1 MPVEVGVGKTET
13 LLLKPSEYQGLN
25 GTAVAGRVVIMT
37 TNTVP
42 IKQRVSPAAAPSKGK
57 GKTKA
62 NKEAQ
67 QQTSQKTEL
76 RLAGSDS
83 VNEVVFIDAWA
94 DASDRICERCKVG
107 DLISITGASVL
118 PTPQPWSTSR
128 LPYHLR
134 IKGTVGIQVLVQKLE
149 SLPWGQPPAHHPLVS
164 LDSLARVK
172 DKQQVC
178 VAAQVA
184 ENPGSTERDVQN
196 QGRQNVCNA
205 VLQQGGTRVRC
216 AFWRG
221 FADQLATR
229 EPGTC
234 LLLLQ
239 VQVEK
244 KKEGSWE
251 LGSLRA
257 TQILDCPVEL
267 EAKLR
272 GNLKE
277 ASECRMLTQVPGR
290 NWKECEAVSSSL
302 SSLVAAIVPGHL
314 RKLSTVFR
322 ISGLQIMGLSSV
334 RSDSD
339 DWAHPD
345 ATQEN
350 RLALRAIFVDSD
362 CQCSM
367 ILYHDTIAANVDLGQ
382 EFSGRDTPELRTKVL
397 RGFQCALWCAKVK
410 FRENEYQ
417 QIMELECRH
426 LEPFLNFHAAS
437 SDLLPHMLKLP
448 RCSVGGGCPVA
459 PLREVTRDADLGMLT
474 VHKIDASSV
483 RALVMFNDVDMA
495 DDESLQQ
502 EMNTTSAMRVKQWV
516 DCCLWGLA
524 PFQTDDAPF
533 RCKIRAAGPSS
544 AVRWLLQGRK
554 GDVFQVV
561 LMQTET
567 DDEYSVLW
575 HVPVQED
582 AFESVRTYY
591 RYVCAQQQEAD
602 ELEFETNW
610 TPAKRIKTV
619 RESMPTPSKNSG
631 AWEEQFA

>member
-1 MPVEVGVGKTET
+1 LLPPHAVRPVLGTTATPVDLGVGNTET
-13 LLLKPSEYQGLN
+13 LLLKPSEYQGLK

-67 QQTSQKTEL
+67 PQASQKTEL
-76 RLAGSDS
+76 HLAGSDS

-94 DASDRICERCKVG
+94 DASDRICERCKHATALV
-107 DLISITGASVL
+107 DLPFAL
-118 PTPQPWSTSR
+118 PPSNQGHDR
-128 LPYHLR
+128 
-134 IKGTVGIQVLVQKLE
+134 IQVLVQKLE
-149 SLPWGQPPAHHPLVS
+149 SLPWGEAPPHHPLVS

-221 FADQLATR
+221 FADQFATR

-267 EAKLR
+267 EAKIR

-367 ILYHDTIAANVDLGQ
+367 VLYHDTIAANVDLGQ
-382 EFSGRDTPELRTKVL
+382 EFSGRDTPELRTK
-397 RGFQCALWCAKVK
+397 
-410 FRENEYQ
+410 NEYQ

-516 DCCLWGLA
+516 DCCLSGPA
-524 PFQTDDAPF
+524 PFQTGDAPF

-544 AVRWLLQGRK
+544 AVRWLLRGRK